1 MKCKNNITRAF
12 YMFTMMW
19 KPWIKTNGRA
29 RKKNIVGPLK
39 QTIIYKHKI

>member
-1 MKCKNNITRAF
+1 
-12 YMFTMMW
+12 MFTMMW

-39 QTIIYKHKI
+39 